1 MRFDTHLHVWWPGDG
16 AAIRIRSR
24 IPELDRD
31 FSLARV
37 RPALVASG
45 VSQVILVSAAQ
56 QEDENERL
64 LAVARENADIVA
76 GVIGWLDLEAPDVAK
91 RAAHHR
97 KDSRWLGVRLPL
109 TIHPD
114 RRFISRAAVRGGL
127 EALRDQGIVAQFL
140 AGPDQLPDVAAA
152 IGSVQ
157 GLRAI
162 IDHAGTPDFAAAPT
176 ILWKA
181 GISALARLP
190 DTACKVSTFWN
201 PGDPPVSDD
210 RALAFFSHVAETFGP
225 HRMIAAANW
234 PPSSLAGPYEES
246 WNRLDR
252 LAALTG
258 FCQAD
263 HDAVCEITARLFLR
277 IGADFASDIE

>member
-16 AAIRIRSR
+16 AAVRIRSR

-91 RAAHHR
+91 RTAHHR
-97 KDSRWLGVRLPL
+97 KDPGWLGVRLPL

-114 RRFISRAAVRGGL
+114 RRFISRAVVLRGL
-127 EALRDQGIVAQFL
+127 EALRDQGAVAQFL
-140 AGPDQLPDVAAA
+140 AGPDQLADVAAA
-152 IGSVQ
+152 IGKIQ

-162 IDHAGTPDFAAAPT
+162 IDHAGTPEFSAEPT
-176 ILWKA
+176 ILWKE
-181 GISALARLP
+181 GIADLARLP
-190 DTACKVSTFWN
+190 DTVCKVSAFWN
-201 PGDPPVSDD
+201 PGDPPVSDEK
-210 RALAFFSHVAETFGP
+210 ALLFFSYVAATFGP

-252 LAALTG
+252 LADAMGL
-258 FCQAD
+258 CQAD
-263 HDAVCEITARLFLR
+263 RRAISEVNGKLFLR
-277 IGADFASDIE
+277 IGACRA